1 MALRIEEAVI
11 LASQSPSR
19 KMLLEQAGVKLEV
32 VVSGVDEDVPGDF
45 TPEQTVEALAQ
56 RKARAVAALR
66 PGRAIIGADSVVC
79 IDGLII
85 VKPADGEAAKATLRR
100 LSGRTHKLCTG
111 VCLIAGKKEQ
121 VFHQITD
128 VTFYPLTEEEIA
140 EYVAMGES
148 TGRAGG
154 YGIEGVGVMLVKEIK
169 GDYPNIVGLP
179 VAETLRRLRDMIES
193 AF

>member
-1 MALRIEEAVI
+1 MVLKIEERVI

-19 KMLLEQAGVKLEV
+19 KMLLEQAGVQLEV
-32 VVSGVDEDVPGDF
+32 VVSGVDEDVPGYF

-66 PGRAIIGADSVVC
+66 PGGAVIG
-79 IDGLII
+79 
-85 VKPADGEAAKATLRR
+85 KPADEEAAKATLRR
-100 LSGRTHKLCTG
+100 LSGRTHRLCTG
-111 VCLIAGKKEQ
+111 VCLMVGEKEQ
-121 VFHQITD
+121 VFHQ
-128 VTFYPLTEEEIA
+128 VTEVAFYPLSEEEIA

-154 YGIEGVGVMLVKEIK
+154 YGIEGIGVMLVKEIK

-179 VAETLRRLRDMIES
+179 VAETLRRLREML
-193 AF
+193 